1 MSLTTP
7 MRDAVAPPKQ
17 QPIPANGRSKERSPA
32 SLVFLMLLWLSLFV
46 AFATLV
52 ALIVTTLTEGAGRL
66 NADLFTEYPS
76 SRPAQAGARPAIL
89 GSLWV
94 IVTTAV
100 MAIPLG
106 IAAAVHLEEFADRK
120 HWINRLIE
128 VNIQNLSAIP
138 SIIYGMLAIG
148 TLALIGVGNK
158 NIVIGGALAL
168 ALLILPVIIIATREA
183 LRAVPREMRQGSLA
197 LGSTE
202 LQTTWRI
209 TLPSAVPG
217 IATGTI
223 LALSRALGEAAPLLL
238 LGALVFISF
247 DPNGL
252 MSGFTTMPIQIY
264 GWTSAPQAGFR
275 ELAAATSIVLVGV
288 LLLMNALAIIIR
300 NRYQRRW

>member
-1 MSLTTP
+1 MAITTP
-7 MRDAVAPPKQ
+7 ARPQPAREHT
-17 QPIPANGRSKERSPA
+17 PIPTGSRSKERSPA
-32 SLVFLMLLWLSLFV
+32 ALIFLMLLWLSLFI

-52 ALIVTTLTEGAGRL
+52 ALIVTTFVEGAGRL
-66 NADLFTEYPS
+66 DTGLLTEYPS
-76 SRPAQAGARPAIL
+76 SRPDEAGARPAIL

-94 IVTTAV
+94 IGTTAIL
-100 MAIPLG
+100 AIPLG
-106 IAAAVHLEEFADRK
+106 IAAAVHLEEFADKR
-120 HWINRLIE
+120 HWFNKFIE

-168 ALLILPVIIIATREA
+168 ALLILPVIIISTREA
-183 LRAVPREMRQGSLA
+183 LRSVPRELRHGSLA

-202 LQTTWRI
+202 LQTAWRI
-209 TLPSAVPG
+209 TLPSSIPG

-264 GWTSAPQAGFR
+264 GWTNAPQAGFH
-275 ELAAATSIVLVGV
+275 ELAAATSILLVAI
-288 LLLMNALAIIIR
+288 LLVMNALAIVIR

>member
-1 MSLTTP
+1 MALHTP
-7 MRDAVAPPKQ
+7 AVATHQ
-17 QPIPANGRSKERSPA
+17 ARLATGNRSKERTPA
-32 SLVFLMLLWLSLFV
+32 SIVFLALLWVSLFV

-52 ALIVTTLTEGAGRL
+52 ALIVTTIAQGADRL
-66 NADLFTEYPS
+66 DARLFTEYPS
-76 SRPAQAGARPAIL
+76 SRPEEAGARPAIL

-94 IVTTAV
+94 IGTTAV
-100 MAIPLG
+100 LAIPLG
-106 IAAAVHLEEFADRK
+106 VAAAVHLEEFADRR
-120 HWINRLIE
+120 HWFNRFIE
-128 VNIQNLSAIP
+128 LNIQNLSAIP

-183 LRAVPREMRQGSLA
+183 LRAVPRELRHGSLA

-252 MSGFTTMPIQIY
+252 LSGFTTMPIQIY
-264 GWTSAPQAGFR
+264 GWTNAPQAGFH
-275 ELAAATSIVLVGV
+275 ELAAATSILLVGI
-288 LLLMNALAIIIR
+288 LLAMNALAIVIR

>member
-1 MSLTTP
+1 MASTT
-7 MRDAVAPPKQ
+7 VAARAREGV
-17 QPIPANGRSKERSPA
+17 IATRGRGRERTTA
-32 SLVFLMLLWLSLFV
+32 SMIFLFLLWLSLFV

-52 ALIVTTLTEGAGRL
+52 VLIVTTTISGWDRL
-66 NADLFTEYPS
+66 DSRLLTEYPS
-76 SRPAQAGARPAIL
+76 SRPDEAGARPAII

-94 IVTTAV
+94 IGTTA
-100 MAIPLG
+100 MLAIPLG
-106 IAAAVHLEEFADRK
+106 VAAAVHLEEFADRK
-120 HWINRLIE
+120 HWFNRFVEL
-128 VNIQNLSAIP
+128 NIQNLSAIP

-148 TLALIGVGNK
+148 VLSLLGVVNK

-168 ALLILPVIIIATREA
+168 ALLILPVVIIATRES
-183 LRAVPREMRQGSLA
+183 LRAVPRELRQGSMA
-197 LGSTE
+197 LGATE

-252 MSGFTTMPIQIY
+252 LSGFTTMPIQIY
-264 GWTSAPQAGFR
+264 GWTSAPQQGFQD
-275 ELAAATSIVLVGV
+275 LAAAASILLVAI
-288 LLLMNALAIIIR
+288 LLAMNALAIVIR
-300 NRYQRRW
+300 NKFQRRW

>member
-1 MSLTTP
+1 MAMHTP
-7 MRDAVAPPKQ
+7 ATGATQAAIAAR
-17 QPIPANGRSKERSPA
+17 GRGRERSTA
-32 SLVFLMLLWLSLFV
+32 SIIFLVLLWLSLLV

-52 ALIVTTLTEGAGRL
+52 TLIITTVAASADRL
-66 NADLFTEYPS
+66 DPRLFTEYPS
-76 SRPAQAGARPAIL
+76 SRPDQAGARPAII

-94 IVTTAV
+94 IGTTAV

-106 IAAAVHLEEFADRK
+106 VAAAVHLEEFADKRN
-120 HWINRLIE
+120 WFNQFIE
-128 VNIQNLSAIP
+128 LNIQNLSAIP

-148 TLALIGVGNK
+148 ALSLVGVANK
-158 NIVIGGALAL
+158 NIVIGGAVAL

-183 LRAVPREMRQGSLA
+183 LRSVPSELRQGSLA
-197 LGSTE
+197 LGATE

-252 MSGFTTMPIQIY
+252 LSGFTTMPIQIY
-264 GWTSAPQAGFR
+264 SWTSAPQEGFH
-275 ELAAATSIVLVGV
+275 ELAAATSVLLVGI
-288 LLLMNALAIIIR
+288 LLAMNALAIVIR